1 MSGLENN
8 CFFHIQ
14 STYHVE
20 KVRIQF
26 YKGVISLSLRPLL
39 NDDLVKGH
47 STSHVVFFRKLI
59 VMRWFLRHSLQVIS

>member
-47 STSHVVFFRKLI
+47 STSHVVFFRNSHVVFFRKLI
-59 VMRWFLRHSLQVIS
+59 VMR